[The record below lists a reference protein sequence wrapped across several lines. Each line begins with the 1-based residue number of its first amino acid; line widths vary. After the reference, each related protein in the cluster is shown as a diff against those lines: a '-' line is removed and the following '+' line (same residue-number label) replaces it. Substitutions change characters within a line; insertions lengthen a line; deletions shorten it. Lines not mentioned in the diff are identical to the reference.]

1 MCLEGFYK
9 VFTRF
14 LEGVSQ
20 GFYKAVTRFSQ
31 GLHKE
36 FMTCFYKASTMCL
49 YEAFRRLDRAFVRIL
64 LFLYKDSTMLLKCIY
79 KVFTKIS
86 QCVYIFPQGSYK
98 AMFHTDFRL
107 FFLQGVSHFVVIRF
121 LRFVY
126 KVFARI

>member
-1 MCLEGFYK
+1 MLLEGFYK

-14 LEGVSQ
+14 SEGFSQ

-31 GLHKE
+31 GLYKE
-36 FMTCFYKASTMCL
+36 LMSCFYKASTMCR

-64 LFLYKDSTMLLKCIY
+64 LFLYKDSTILLKCIY

-98 AMFHTDFRL
+98 AMFYTDFRL
-107 FFLQGVSHFVVIRF
+107 FFARCFTRLLYVFYVLFIRF
-121 LRFVY
+121 L
-126 KVFARI
+126 